1 MEAIAVVAE
10 SERVTVLELE
20 HDDARPI
27 VLTGSALAVWNEID
41 GASDQSEITLR
52 LAAAFDHV
60 TDRPGHDLR
69 YAIDS
74 TRLRTELG
82 WEPRYTDFES
92 GLAATVQWYRENED
106 WWRPQKAATEAK
118 YAAQTEGH

>member
-1 MEAIAVVAE
+1 VEAIAVVAE

-52 LAAAFDHV
+52 LAAAFDQEPEGMLEGVGAFLRRLESAHV
-60 TDRPGHDLR
+60 IRSFDDP
-69 YAIDS
+69 A
-74 TRLRTELG
+74 LG
-82 WEPRYTDFES
+82 QERRAS
-92 GLAATVQWYRENED
+92 
-106 WWRPQKAATEAK
+106 
-118 YAAQTEGH
+118 